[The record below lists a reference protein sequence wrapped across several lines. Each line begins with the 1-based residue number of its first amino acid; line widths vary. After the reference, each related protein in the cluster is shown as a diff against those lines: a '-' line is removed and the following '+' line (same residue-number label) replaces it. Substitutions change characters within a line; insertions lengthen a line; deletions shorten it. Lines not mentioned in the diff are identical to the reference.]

1 MFKGKLLNSE
11 VLAIV
16 GKMGHTDMIVI
27 GDAGLPIPE
36 HVNRID
42 LALSQGIPS
51 FKETLEVV
59 LSSMEVETIILAEEL
74 KTMNVEILNII
85 RAHFTEDQISFISHE
100 AFKKTTNGARAIIRT
115 GECTPF
121 ANIILV
127 SGVTF

>member
-16 GKMGHTDMIVI
+16 GKMGHTDMLVI
-27 GDAGLPIPE
+27 GDAGLPIPK

-59 LSSMEVETIILAEEL
+59 LSSVQVEAVILAEEL
-74 KTMNVEILNII
+74 KTLNPEILNII
-85 RAHFTEDQISFISHE
+85 EANFTENQMTFVSHE
-100 AFKKTTNGARAIIRT
+100 DFKKKTNEARAVIRT